1 MLQNPAIDGQSQNFS
16 EDFSQSK
23 FQSDVNKLLITLV
36 DSLPNLSL
44 FENFAEKPDSE
55 LTSVDDDLSELNVD
69 EESKT
74 IHRKAVALMKKDDIS
89 YLGAVTKIMKS

>member
-1 MLQNPAIDGQSQNFS
+1 
-16 EDFSQSK
+16 
-23 FQSDVNKLLITLV
+23 LV

-44 FENFAEKPDSE
+44 FENFAEKPDTE
-55 LTSVDDDLSELNVD
+55 LASVDDDLSELNVD